1 VFDLGFVRFRSGG
14 LGFES
19 VFCFVFLYWSKLL
32 GGIFCLWFDL
42 GGFVFEKGV
51 LMWLLVVGGWGRV
64 DNLRSG

>member
-19 VFCFVFLYWSKLL
+19 VFFLGFLYIGLNWW

-42 GGFVFEKGV
+42 GGFF
-51 LMWLLVVGGWGRV
+51 
-64 DNLRSG
+64 